1 MNLYDELM
9 MIIIDVLQVYDGDI
23 LDEEDVDVGD
33 TLVDFVEL
41 DPDSC

>member
-9 MIIIDVLQVYDGDI
+9 MIIIGVLQVYDGDI

-41 DPDSC
+41 DQDSC

>member
-9 MIIIDVLQVYDGDI
+9 MIIIEVLQVYDGDI

-41 DPDSC
+41 DQDSC